1 MASLRHPDQTIRELA
16 DKFIQSPLGVLVVT
30 REQEGK
36 ILGVLT
42 LHDLLRA
49 QAAVLDS

>member
-1 MASLRHPDQTIRELA
+1 M
-16 DKFIQSPLGVLVVT
+16 LVVT
-30 REQEGK
+30 SEQDGK

-49 QAAVLDS
+49 QAVVLDS